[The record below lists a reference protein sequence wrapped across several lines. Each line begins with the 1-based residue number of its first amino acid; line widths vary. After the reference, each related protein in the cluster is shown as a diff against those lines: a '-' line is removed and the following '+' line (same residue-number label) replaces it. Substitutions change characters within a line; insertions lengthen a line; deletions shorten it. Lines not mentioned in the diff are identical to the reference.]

1 MKRQEFLIRLSEC
14 LDGLPKEDM
23 QKSLDYY
30 AEMIDDKIED
40 GLTEEQAVA
49 QIGSPEEIAKT
60 IFKEVPITK
69 RIKSRIKS
77 KRELSGA
84 ELALIIIG
92 SPIWLSLLIATF
104 AVVFS
109 VAVAVLVVGFAVVV
123 TLYAVLCSLYAG
135 VFAIGACA
143 VAGVV
148 YSFVASISLG
158 IGQGLFFM
166 GAGLFL
172 AGLAILLFFGCNL
185 LAKCVFK
192 LTKWL
197 ALLVKKTFKK
207 FLNRGGK
214 KNEN

>member
-14 LDGLPKEDM
+14 LDGLPKEDI

-30 AEMIDDKIED
+30 AEMIDDRIED

-49 QIGSPEEIAKT
+49 QIGVPEEIAKT
-60 IFKEVPITK
+60 IFKEVPIAK

-158 IGQGLFFM
+158 IGQGLVFM

-172 AGLAILLFFGCNL
+172 AGLAILLFLGCNL

-207 FLNRGGK
+207 FLSRGGR